1 MTDEELLR
9 CLADKTTAYVEASE
23 SLIAE
28 IKRQLASR
36 PEESFPPSHLD
47 KLDRIR
53 SSLQELKAYPQIYRG
68 KMEFDTDI
76 DIYKIIV
83 DYVQAANYGNN
94 SRSRNR
100 RKQRKAGSYVKNA
113 VQIKF
118 STLYDE
124 EEHADTPIY
133 VFEKCLPIF
142 KIVVEQLIDNAIK
155 YTPNS
160 LRETDPIEIRFEYS
174 KRCRYKFFSLT
185 NWGPLVEEDETDEIF
200 NPEIRGRNAEAIQ
213 HAGLGIGLFLAQ
225 EIAELH
231 HTQIEVKV
239 DDSTIRTIDGIPHAK
254 ITFNLMMVYD
264 IEGNIEGTNYALGR
278 KHFLFPKIFIH
289 EIKRNLGQIFTW
301 SKSSYDEFY
310 HQQKGLY
317 SAFICSEV
325 VPPICRLAH
334 ANLDLYGFV
343 FLISWLMYRNN
354 KALSRNEDYKN
365 FRIVEDGLQ
374 KYAFGLR
381 PEVTVE
387 IDMQASSLVSSWQ
400 PVLNEIFC
408 YRLLRYAAARRND
421 PDDPLSI
428 LYDRESVVVEADF
441 GFDFGPSPLHP
452 EIKELHDLPV
462 NSLEEYEVDF
472 LAEIAKMNACLLSI
486 TNRIILWNQI

>member
-9 CLADKTTAYVEASE
+9 FLADRTTAYVEESE
-23 SLIAE
+23 NWLAE
-28 IKRQLASR
+28 IKKRLAAR

-47 KLDRIR
+47 KLDRIG
-53 SSLQELKAYPQIYRG
+53 SSLQELKAYPQIYQG
-68 KMEFDTDI
+68 KMKFDTDI
-76 DIYKIIV
+76 DVRKVIV
-83 DYVQAANYGNN
+83 DYVQAANYGHN

-118 STLYDE
+118 NTLYDE
-124 EEHADTPIY
+124 EEHADARIY

-160 LRETDPIEIRFEYS
+160 LRETDPIEISFEYS
-174 KRCRYKFFSLT
+174 KRCHYKFFSLT
-185 NWGPLVEEDETDEIF
+185 NWGPLVEADEIDEIF
-200 NPEIRGRNAEAIQ
+200 EPEIRGRNAEAIQ
-213 HAGLGIGLFLAQ
+213 HSGVGIGLFLAQ
-225 EIAELH
+225 EIARLH
-231 HTQIEVKV
+231 HTRIEVKT

-254 ITFNLMMVYD
+254 TTFNLMMVYD
-264 IEGNIEGTNYALGR
+264 IEGNIEGTDYALER

-301 SKSSYDEFY
+301 SKSVYDEFY

-317 SAFICSEV
+317 SPFICSDV
-325 VPPICRLAH
+325 VPPICRLSH
-334 ANLDLYGFV
+334 ANLDLYGWI
-343 FLISWLMYRNN
+343 FLISFLMYRTN
-354 KALSRNEDYKN
+354 KVLSRTEDYKN

-381 PEVTVE
+381 PELTIE
-387 IDMQASSLVSSWQ
+387 IDMQAASQIVNWQ

-408 YRLLRYAAARRND
+408 YRLLRYAADRRND
-421 PDDPLSI
+421 PDDSLSI

-441 GFDFGPSPLHP
+441 GFDFGRSPLHADT
-452 EIKELHDLPV
+452 KELKDLRV
-462 NSLEEYEVDF
+462 DSLGEYEADF
-472 LAEIAKMNACLLSI
+472 LAEIAKMNGCQLSI
-486 TNRIILWNQI
+486 TNKIILWNRI